1 MRDTTKKINK
11 RRETNQPCTARGR
24 GSRGKRTLNKKRE
37 REREQAGNFLFISC
51 DLLPGAH
58 ERKQGKKNKRARAPT
73 RSLAYPARSD
83 RWARAVSGGG
93 GTAPWCARTPL
104 FLEGKKEVKRVGTG
118 DRGGKAARVGVSQVS
133 RSDAG
138 KMARGRGV
146 LVGWR
151 CVGLGLL
158 WVGGLV
164 GSVAPRTAPRVTT

>member
-37 REREQAGNFLFISC
+37 REKASWQFFIYFLRFTAWST
-51 DLLPGAH
+51 
-58 ERKQGKKNKRARAPT
+58 RKETRKKNKRARAPT